1 MKTIQLLGI
10 LFVLST
16 VFIQCK
22 PTASIATDK
31 EPTFFADEGCPDLHI
46 LELKEIERKK
56 SDIYIEYTLINKGDA
71 PVSLIGLK
79 PKKKKDNLAI
89 KMYFSSDNKLQPG
102 DVLVGGVYLENDAMK
117 ENNGILAPGKTY
129 KGTIKLSLKKQTSF
143 TPFIILDV
151 DAWQTIIEC
160 DETNNEN
167 AFEVQ

>member
-1 MKTIQLLGI
+1 MKTIKLIGLLLSLSI
-10 LFVLST
+10 LFT
-16 VFIQCK
+16 QCT
-22 PTASIATDK
+22 PSASIVTDK

-71 PVSLIGLK
+71 AVSLIGLK

-102 DVLVGGVYLENDAMK
+102 DVLVGGVYLDNKAMA
-117 ENNGILAPGKTY
+117 ENNGKLEPGKTY
-129 KGTIKLSLKKQTSF
+129 KGTIKVSLKKQTSF
-143 TPFIILDV
+143 TPFIVFDV
-151 DAWQTIIEC
+151 DAWQTITEC

-167 AFEVQ
+167 AFEVK